1 MKYGFLLL
9 LMLIIACREDSNSR
23 GYSLYSQGVKHLNR
37 FYETR
42 DSSELLL
49 AKKNVE
55 KADRIDPQGRNSR
68 FACRLS
74 ILSLLKKYKDGIVL
88 VSSVDSSMFVLPY
101 QKNLYL
107 KTFRALQAK
116 VEQDTLN
123 ERKYLEEII
132 VEIELYMKNNTISLE
147 TLSDLYYTKLRLVGK
162 NKVIAELESKSAL
175 HDECA
180 NYYNTLMTTI
190 SCIDTLDL

>member
-1 MKYGFLLL
+1 
-9 LMLIIACREDSNSR
+9 MLIIACREDSNSR

-162 NKVIAELESKSAL
+162 NKVITELESKRAL